1 MMKGKL
7 MLGLMGAAFLIPQE
21 STAQRV
27 RDRVRPRTRPA
38 PITMSGRLS
47 GCHAPA
53 GARAIRLLQAGRLRQ
68 LQTVVCLEGEP
79 SEGGNGL
86 ESYAAF
92 VPG

>member
-1 MMKGKL
+1 MKGKL
-7 MLGLMGAAFLIPQE
+7 MLVLMGAAFLMPQE

-27 RDRVRPRTRPA
+27 RDRVRTRTRPA
-38 PITMSGRLS
+38 PTTVSGRLS
-47 GCHAPA
+47 GCHAP
-53 GARAIRLLQAGRLRQ
+53 ARAIRLLQAGRLQQ

-86 ESYAAF
+86 QSYAAF

>member
-1 MMKGKL
+1 
-7 MLGLMGAAFLIPQE
+7 
-21 STAQRV
+21 
-27 RDRVRPRTRPA
+27 
-38 PITMSGRLS
+38 MSGRLS

-53 GARAIRLLQAGRLRQ
+53 GARAIRLLQAGRLQQ
-68 LQTVVCLEGEP
+68 LQTVVCREGEP